1 MNDRKLGVFLWY
13 GYRIPVPERIR
24 QIREAGFETVLH
36 WWDDSFREEEG
47 LSKEEQACLIR
58 SGGLT
63 IEKTPICSLTGPM
76 TFGWIPW
83 TGRLCWNGIC
93 PTLTD
98 WQSFIY
104 RLPCCILHGVLLRLR

>member
-63 IEKTPICSLTGPM
+63 IENAHLQFDRANDLWLEDVYKRQIMRWTAP
-76 TFGWIPW
+76 GW
-83 TGRLCWNGIC
+83 R
-93 PTLTD
+93 PTA
-98 WQSFIY
+98 I
-104 RLPCCILHGVLLRLR
+104 